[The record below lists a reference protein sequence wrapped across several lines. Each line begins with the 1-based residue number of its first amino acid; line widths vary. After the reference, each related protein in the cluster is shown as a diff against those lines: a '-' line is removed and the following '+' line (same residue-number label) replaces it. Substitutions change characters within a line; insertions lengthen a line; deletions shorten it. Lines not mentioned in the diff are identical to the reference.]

1 MTCLFSIVV
10 TELEVLILNCLSC
23 FSWGPTV
30 LQMEDIGDDCLDLP
44 LLLGVTAAADIRWL
58 LVKWKAI

>member
-1 MTCLFSIVV
+1 MQQLEVVLVLTCLFSIVV

-23 FSWGPTV
+23 FSWGPTL

-44 LLLGVTAAADIRWL
+44 LLLGGDCCS
-58 LVKWKAI
+58 